1 MKWNRTDTVTITMNS
16 HKRANTV
23 LMGNVGNEQAFKRDV
38 VGSRECE
45 CSINFSLLKGGLFD
59 SGEMGGA

>member
-16 HKRANTV
+16 HKRENTV

-38 VGSRECE
+38 GNRECE
-45 CSINFSLLKGGLFD
+45 CLINFSLLKGGLFD
-59 SGEMGGA
+59 SGEMGWA